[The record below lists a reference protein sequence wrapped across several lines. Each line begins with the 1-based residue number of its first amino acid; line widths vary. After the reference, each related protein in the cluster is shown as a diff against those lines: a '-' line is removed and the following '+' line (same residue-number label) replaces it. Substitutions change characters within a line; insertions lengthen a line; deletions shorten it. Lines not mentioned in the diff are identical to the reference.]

1 MSAFRTK
8 RPRLRPRTVMTSR
21 WSSVLLIAVLT
32 TLASR
37 LPAQSPARPSDGS
50 KRPRR
55 VYIPIEELG
64 VVIDRDARGVMLE
77 KSEYTE
83 LRAMAAKNES
93 TRPRVP
99 ASLALRDVVY
109 TARPSGD
116 QLLVDVSVRFQ
127 QFVRGW
133 QSLRLPLRGVSVERA
148 ELGGQ
153 PAKVARFQLTRNK
166 SRVSGLELFHDTL
179 GESSLE
185 LGLSTP
191 LASVGSDKVA
201 AFGLVPA
208 ATASLVVH
216 LPAGKHLVV
225 DGLSVRRPSASDQ
238 PATYTLPVGG
248 RSDIRLAVT
257 DRQTERAGDALV
269 FASTAFGI
277 GVSPGEVTWQ
287 AVTGLEVFG
296 EALDVFV
303 ASVPRTLEITDVS
316 SSGLENWELADDPG
330 DSRWTRITLRYRQR
344 FTGSRRVTFRGVMTT
359 AVGQLWQVPRLK
371 FSGVTSHVGQV
382 VVHSPPGVRLQAGQ
396 ASGVRRVSDVTT
408 LSGILGKIPAGSSAM
423 RFDAWREDFSLSFA
437 TETKRQE
444 LQAALATILSISDDG
459 MDLAIEATIESLF
472 SSLFQVDFSLP
483 EGWNVTLVRVA
494 GKPVPWQ
501 TLPGSEGRQM
511 LRVGFAKVI
520 PEGTEV
526 GVSVLAHRDLEN
538 WPLGSVR
545 SRQVALPDIALEIG
559 GNGDESESGLIV
571 EGRYLI
577 RAPDVYDVVA
587 DDLVGLDQANL
598 KLSGQRLGY
607 MYQSPRVSGT
617 LRIGRRPPRVSA
629 ESLTVA
635 RLDPETLSTHLETHL
650 DIQGGGLR
658 TVVVELPEWVG
669 QDLRFRVLGSS
680 SRIVEQLPEAVA
692 EGRRRFRLKLDE
704 FTRNRLSLA
713 VDLTMTR
720 AVAKDAGSRF
730 PLPTLTV
737 VGAERDNGYVAIEA
751 ADDQRIDVTAI
762 ERAVLEGDA
771 AGVVAELTEI
781 DPIDLP
787 ASTYRPVERIVK
799 AYRYLVPGY
808 HVTLGETRFDHGTV
822 ARAVCHKSTVTSI
835 LARTGEMQHRASFD
849 LTAAGVQSLV
859 VDLRGEPREGR
870 SLWAVTVDGRPV
882 KAHRRQGQS
891 QSKTFVVGWPVD
903 ARGAGRHVLE
913 VFYRSE
919 VGHEIRGSDRLVQN
933 APLVSLKTGVGAPSP
948 IEVLE
953 QDWILHHPWQTL
965 VVASD
970 GRFVPG
976 DPLNQASVLGAMRDS
991 MSNLSPGS
999 LLTRLVVLLIVTGVI
1014 GVLTLSFRRRRYV
1027 GLVTAAGALMVVGL
1041 VLPAMLLLA
1050 PVGARGFALGV
1061 NAPAETAD
1069 SVAGLDFDR
1078 AFQDE
1083 SEAAPAE
1090 SAGWGERD
1098 GAAGAGG
1105 GGFAGGGMGGGM
1117 PGTGGGPPGGE
1128 SLDRPRASIV
1138 ADVAE
1143 DPRSSTSKSEEG
1155 RRDLAKTARGER
1167 PEQDQLRRPTTAIAQ
1182 SARPSTLATRQTAP
1196 PPAGRTTGR
1205 VGGMQGRVETGGAS
1219 QAPDGSSQTVSM
1231 GDSILPQAAGQSG
1244 AVMSLALEL
1253 RPPAGTVKR
1262 EFHFLGSRELSEGS
1276 DLDVTYQDFESQS
1289 TGRGFLIVLVVV
1301 VCWFSRRRR
1310 IVERM
1315 AGVIG
1320 GLVFPL
1326 ALVTVLPTWSHMY
1339 LDGLFLGAAAGSGL
1353 WFVLASI
1360 GWLGSCWTWLLANLN
1375 RDIIRVGGLLL
1386 AVSLLSGSLAAQGKT
1401 SSKPSVAVPGL
1412 VGPLEVVPLERG
1424 QDPADASRVLVPRGE
1439 FLRLWNLAHP
1449 DRRVLPAAPRPGV
1462 VTHASWTAVVVPAAE
1477 GVASR
1482 VSIHGDLQLYSFRD
1496 GQIVLSIPIGPVAVG
1511 GARLD
1516 GQPAPLVTRAA
1527 SKAKPSADS
1536 LAVVVNGRGT
1546 HRFEIDCEVP
1556 LGQAGPA
1563 GQFSLTLGA
1572 VPVGRFRFELPKGE
1586 FLVRVNGSTTRH
1598 RRSVKN
1604 GVESIDLGVDAGG
1617 LLRVAWQP
1625 KQVADLADGVVQLES
1640 YTSIHVSDPGVRHS
1654 GYYRFRVRQGGL
1666 PEVAF
1671 GLPSSLRVQRVT
1683 GADVGGWEV
1692 TTEGDARRLQVFFR
1706 RRIDDE
1712 TVVRVEL
1719 FQDRKIGARPSELMI
1734 DSMGVL
1740 GFERDKGQLAI
1751 LIDDQFTSR
1760 TISSSSLRQVDIAKS
1775 VRPSWCDKAVPMSG
1789 AKVVVAPR
1797 LVYSYITRPFAL
1809 SLRLTR
1815 RTSEATAVARHAVRI
1830 EHRKVRMASRIRWQ
1844 LSQAARASVTLAL
1857 PVDYLPVSVEAT
1869 ALADW
1874 FVHLDEDGNRRLT
1887 VEFDGPRTGS
1897 IEVAIE
1903 GISPRA
1909 SDILE
1914 LELSV
1919 PQPLGLARLTS
1930 QIMVWL
1936 DEAFSA
1942 TIDERGG
1949 WRSIDPS
1956 SADRDLRQLD
1966 SRKASFAF
1974 VQGGTTTDLIVLK
1987 VKRAV
1992 PGLQATAVSLVTVTD
2007 TLVDHSL
2014 ALSWQIARAASDEF
2028 VFTTPGW
2035 LQKSLQLD
2043 DPRIREIRRQ
2053 VVAGTGTETV
2063 RWTVTLNEPVHDRLF
2078 LIAQAT
2084 LPPPSSAS
2092 VVVESPRVRFE
2103 QSVVSTDD
2111 EGTATVSYRPV
2122 ETQQNYA
2129 ILINQSAGTLSLKN
2143 GTDVERVEKDD
2154 LGRLQVRID
2163 SSLYDQATGMWRVL
2177 PKAKSMPRWD
2187 YLPLSALKQATAK
2200 VQLAELVSVLAAD
2213 GSWRTEAVYTIRNR
2227 AQQFLAVR
2235 IPDGSRV
2242 LSVSVNGVASRP
2254 VESKE
2259 ARSRQVVLVALPNTS
2274 EGDLSFPVRMIV
2286 AGRFGQAGKLP
2297 TGFHLFADRRAIPV
2311 PSVVAP
2317 RSDQESDSKANPFA
2331 EHGMK
2336 VEETSW
2342 TVHLPDELDVVPVEG
2357 DGTNLALVGSDR
2369 IELNQR
2375 RVALKDANYLLGVL
2389 ESKSSGKAKYNAA
2402 SKLKGLGF
2410 ALENYDSL
2418 GSVRRSGRTDPG
2430 LVVGDGVVEFRRQ
2443 NMDFQTRYRKT
2454 LDKLQ
2459 VDDSKQRV
2467 TVIDQL
2473 GSLQGQDEEAQRT
2486 QIFRNNYRLQTDN
2499 GIVLSE
2505 KDKAAEAGASE
2516 AFNFKLKTPVS
2527 KSAGK
2532 DGQAGGG
2539 KGKKGDQK
2547 PGRGKENE
2555 AVISGKLATREL
2567 RKRRQLQSLSQIS
2580 GLNALAVKEEQKKV
2594 DAGQVERSQ
2603 NQRGAMQQGQRAAG
2617 EPNSG
2622 PMLMRGPMIGFPAG
2636 GGGGQQADMVELDV
2650 AGQVPAGIAGGLS
2663 VDFEIP
2669 TGGQTLQFATT
2680 GDNPKLEL
2688 AMRPRE
2694 SIQQGL
2700 NLLWTVAW
2708 LAVGCG
2714 VIVAVGRPGTLDL
2727 LKRHLAKALVGLGLI
2742 TFLLLPGGLSVLGFV
2757 LFLSGLLVVAF
2768 QNRVATEAEGVGG
2781 V

>member
-1 MSAFRTK
+1 M
-8 RPRLRPRTVMTSR
+8 
-21 WSSVLLIAVLT
+21 LLVAVLT
-32 TLASR
+32 ALASR
-37 LPAQSPARPSDGS
+37 LPAQSPARSSDAS

-64 VVIDRDARGVMLE
+64 AVIERDARGVMLE

-166 SRVSGLELFHDTL
+166 LRVSGLELFHDTL

-371 FSGVTSHVGQV
+371 LSGITSHVGQV

-396 ASGVRRVSDVTT
+396 ASGVRRVSDVAM
-408 LSGILGKIPAGSSAM
+408 LSEILGKIPAGSSAM

-459 MDLAIEATIESLF
+459 MDLATEATIESLF

-511 LRVGFAKVI
+511 LRVGFAKAI

-559 GNGDESESGLIV
+559 GSGDESESGLIV

-598 KLSGQRLGY
+598 KLPGQRLGY

-692 EGRRRFRLKLDE
+692 GGRRRFRLKLDE

-751 ADDQRIDVTAI
+751 ADDQRIDVAAL

-859 VDLRGEPREGR
+859 VDLRGEPGEGR

-882 KAHRRQGQS
+882 KAHRRQSQS

-913 VFYRSE
+913 VFFRSE
-919 VGHEIRGSDRLVQN
+919 VGHEIRGSDRLAQN
-933 APLVSLKTGVGAPSP
+933 APLVSLKTGTGAPSP

-1041 VLPAMLLLA
+1041 VLPAILLFA
-1050 PVGARGFALGV
+1050 PVGARGLALGV
-1061 NAPAETAD
+1061 DAPSETAD
-1069 SVAGLDFDR
+1069 SVAGIDFDS

-1083 SEAAPAE
+1083 SEATPAE
-1090 SAGWGERD
+1090 GMPLPPSA
-1098 GAAGAGG
+1098 AAGMGG
-1105 GGFAGGGMGGGM
+1105 GGFAGGTMGGAM
-1117 PGTGGGPPGGE
+1117 PGGGPSDGE
-1128 SLDRPRASIV
+1128 SLDRPNANI
-1138 ADVAE
+1138 VAE
-1143 DPRSSTSKSEEG
+1143 DSRSIKNKSG
-1155 RRDLAKTARGER
+1155 NRRPDSPKSAPGER
-1167 PEQDQLRRPTTAIAQ
+1167 PERDRLSPSTTAKAQ
-1182 SARPSTLATRQTAP
+1182 SARPSTPGPRQPAP
-1196 PPAGRTTGR
+1196 SPAQQTNDPF
-1205 VGGMQGRVETGGAS
+1205 GG
-1219 QAPDGSSQTVSM
+1219 PDGSLQTVFT
-1231 GDSILPQAAGQSG
+1231 GNSILPQTTGQAG

-1276 DLDVTYQDFESQS
+1276 DLDITYQDYESQS

-1315 AGVIG
+1315 TGVIG

-1386 AVSLLSGSLAAQGKT
+1386 AVSLLSGSLAAQGK
-1401 SSKPSVAVPGL
+1401 PSAAVPGL
-1412 VGPLEVVPLERG
+1412 AGPLEVVPLERG

-1462 VTHASWTAVVVPAAE
+1462 VTHATWTAVVVPAAE
-1477 GVASR
+1477 GAASR

-1527 SKAKPSADS
+1527 SKANPSTDS

-1556 LGQAGPA
+1556 LVQAGQA
-1563 GQFSLTLGA
+1563 GQFSLSLGP

-1598 RRSVKN
+1598 RRSVKD

-1654 GYYRFRVRQGGL
+1654 GHYRFRVRQGGL

-1671 GLPSSLRVQRVT
+1671 ELPSSLRVQRVT

-1692 TTEGDARRLQVFFR
+1692 TTDGDARRLQVFFR

-1712 TVVRVEL
+1712 TVIRVEL
-1719 FQDRKIGARPSELMI
+1719 FQDRKIGARPSELVI

-1740 GFERDKGQLAI
+1740 GFDRDKGQLAI

-1760 TISSSSLRQVDIAKS
+1760 TISSSSLRQVDVTKS
-1775 VRPSWCDKAVPMSG
+1775 VRPSWCGKAVPLSG

-1797 LVYSYITRPFAL
+1797 QVYSYITRPFAL

-1815 RTSEATAVARHAVRI
+1815 QTSEATAVARHAVRI

-1857 PVDYLPVSVEAT
+1857 PVDYLPVSVEAA

-1874 FVHLDEDGNRRLT
+1874 FVHVDEDGNRRLT

-1914 LELSV
+1914 LEVSV
-1919 PQPLGLARLTS
+1919 PHPLGLGRLTS

-2035 LQKSLQLD
+2035 LRKSLQLD
-2043 DPRIREIRRQ
+2043 DPRIREVRSQ
-2053 VVAGTGTETV
+2053 VVADASAGAGAETV

-2103 QSVVSTDD
+2103 QSVVSIDD
-2111 EGTATVSYRPV
+2111 EGAAAVTYRPV

-2143 GTDVERVEKDD
+2143 GSDVERVEKDD

-2177 PKAKSMPRWD
+2177 PKAKSMPSWD

-2227 AQQFLAVR
+2227 AQQFLAIR

-2259 ARSRQVVLVALPNTS
+2259 ARARQVVLVALPNTS

-2286 AGRFGQAGKLP
+2286 AGRFGQVGKLP

-2357 DGTNLALVGSDR
+2357 DGTNLTLVGDDR

-2430 LVVGDGVVEFRRQ
+2430 LVVGDGVVEFQ
-2443 NMDFQTRYRKT
+2443 KGNEDFQTRYRKT

-2467 TVIDQL
+2467 TIIDQS
-2473 GSLQGQDEEAQRT
+2473 GSLQGQDEEAQKT

-2499 GIVLSE
+2499 GIVLSG
-2505 KDKAAEAGASE
+2505 KNKAAEAGAAE
-2516 AFNFKLKTPVS
+2516 TFNFKLKMPVS
-2527 KSAGK
+2527 NSSGK

-2547 PGRGKENE
+2547 PGSGKEID

-2580 GLNALAVKEEQKKV
+2580 GLNALAVQEEQKKV
-2594 DAGQVERSQ
+2594 DAGQAERSQ
-2603 NQRGAMQQGQRAAG
+2603 NEQRAMRQQGQRAAG
-2617 EPNSG
+2617 ESNAG
-2622 PMLMRGPMIGFPAG
+2622 PMLITGPMG
-2636 GGGGQQADMVELDV
+2636 GSAASGSGGQQADVDGIVDFELDI
-2650 AGQVPAGIAGGLS
+2650 AGQVTAGIAGGLS

-2700 NLLWTVAW
+2700 NLLWTIAW

-2727 LKRHLAKALVGLGLI
+2727 LKRHLAKAMVGLGLI
-2742 TFLLLPGGLSVLGFV
+2742 TFLLLPGGLSTLGFL

>member
-1 MSAFRTK
+1 
-8 RPRLRPRTVMTSR
+8 MTSR
-21 WSSVLLIAVLT
+21 WSTVLLVAVLT
-32 TLASR
+32 ASASR
-37 LPAQSPARPSDGS
+37 LPAQSPARSSDGS

-64 VVIDRDARGVMLE
+64 AVIDRDARGVMLE

-83 LRAMAAKNES
+83 LRAKAAKNES

-153 PAKVARFQLTRNK
+153 PAKVSRFQLTRNK
-166 SRVSGLELFHDTL
+166 LQVSGLELFHDTV

-359 AVGQLWQVPRLK
+359 AAGQLWQVPRLK
-371 FSGVTSHVGQV
+371 LSGITSHVGQV

-396 ASGVRRVSDVTT
+396 ASGVRRVSDVAM
-408 LSGILGKIPAGSSAM
+408 LSEILGKIPAGSSVM

-444 LQAALATILSISDDG
+444 LQAAMATILSISDDG
-459 MDLAIEATIESLF
+459 MDLATEATIESLF
-472 SSLFQVDFSLP
+472 SSLFQVVFSLP

-511 LRVGFAKVI
+511 LRVGFAKAI

-545 SRQVALPDIALEIG
+545 FRQVALPDIALEIG
-559 GNGDESESGLIV
+559 GSGDESESGLIV

-587 DDLVGLDQANL
+587 DELVGLDQANL
-598 KLSGQRLGY
+598 KLPGQRLGY

-669 QDLRFRVLGSS
+669 QNLRFRVLGSS

-692 EGRRRFRLKLDE
+692 GGRRRFRLKLDE

-720 AVAKDAGSRF
+720 AVAKDVGSRF

-751 ADDQRIDVTAI
+751 ADDQRIDVTAF

-787 ASTYRPVERIVK
+787 ASMYRPVERIVK

-903 ARGAGRHVLE
+903 GRGMNYFRGAGRHVLE
-913 VFYRSE
+913 VFFRSE
-919 VGHEIRGSDRLVQN
+919 VGHEIRGSDRLLQN
-933 APLVSLKTGVGAPSP
+933 APLISLKTGAGAPSP

-1041 VLPAMLLLA
+1041 VLPAMLLFA
-1050 PVGARGFALGV
+1050 PVDARGLALGV
-1061 NAPAETAD
+1061 DAPVESVAEVDFDSAFQEEHEATPAEGMPP
-1069 SVAGLDFDR
+1069 S
-1078 AFQDE
+1078 
-1083 SEAAPAE
+1083 AP
-1090 SAGWGERD
+1090 
-1098 GAAGAGG
+1098 GAMG
-1105 GGFAGGGMGGGM
+1105 GGGMGGGIGAM
-1117 PGTGGGPPGGE
+1117 PGPVGGPSDGE
-1128 SLDRPRASIV
+1128 SFDRPNAST
-1138 ADVAE
+1138 VAE
-1143 DPRSSTSKSEEG
+1143 DPRSIKNRLENRRSDSEKSTPG
-1155 RRDLAKTARGER
+1155 
-1167 PEQDQLRRPTTAIAQ
+1167 
-1182 SARPSTLATRQTAP
+1182 TRQPAPSPAQQTNDSFGSPTAGG
-1196 PPAGRTTGR
+1196 AASN
-1205 VGGMQGRVETGGAS
+1205 VGEVQQGRAEVGGAS
-1219 QAPDGSSQTVSM
+1219 QASDGSLHM
-1231 GDSILPQAAGQSG
+1231 GDSSLPQTAGQSG

-1262 EFHFLGSRELSEGS
+1262 AFHFLGSRKLSEGS
-1276 DLDVTYQDFESQS
+1276 DLDITYQDYESQS

-1315 AGVIG
+1315 TGVIG

-1360 GWLGSCWTWLLANLN
+1360 GRLGSCWTWLLANLN
-1375 RDIIRVGGLLL
+1375 RDIIRIGGLLL
-1386 AVSLLSGSLAAQGKT
+1386 AVSLLSGSLAAQGK
-1401 SSKPSVAVPGL
+1401 PSVAVPGL
-1412 VGPLEVVPLERG
+1412 PGPLEVVPLERG
-1424 QDPADASRVLVPRGE
+1424 QDPANASRVLVPRGE

-1449 DRRVLPAAPRPGV
+1449 DRQVLPAAPRPGV

-1477 GVASR
+1477 GAASR
-1482 VSIHGDLQLYSFRD
+1482 VSIHGDLQLYSFRN
-1496 GQIVLSIPIGPVAVG
+1496 GQIVLPIPIGPVAVG

-1527 SKAKPSADS
+1527 SKAKPSTDS

-1556 LGQAGPA
+1556 LVQAGQS
-1563 GQFSLTLGA
+1563 GQFSLTLGP

-1598 RRSVKN
+1598 RRSVKD

-1625 KQVADLADGVVQLES
+1625 KQVADMADGVVQLES

-1654 GYYRFRVRQGGL
+1654 GHYRFQVRQGGL

-1671 GLPSSLRVQRVT
+1671 ELPSSLRVQRVT

-1692 TTEGDARRLQVFFR
+1692 TTEGEARRLQVFFR

-1712 TVVRVEL
+1712 TVVRVDL

-1751 LIDDQFTSR
+1751 VIDDQFTSR
-1760 TISSSSLRQVDIAKS
+1760 TISSSSLRQLDVTKS
-1775 VRPSWCDKAVPMSG
+1775 VRPSWCDKAMPLSG

-1874 FVHLDEDGNRRLT
+1874 FVHVDEDGHRRLT

-1914 LELSV
+1914 LELSA
-1919 PQPLGLARLTS
+1919 PHPLGLGRLTS

-1956 SADRDLRQLD
+1956 IADRDLRQLD

-1974 VQGGTTTDLIVLK
+1974 IRSGTTTDLIVLK

-2035 LQKSLQLD
+2035 LRKSLQLD
-2043 DPRIREIRRQ
+2043 DPRIREVRSQ
-2053 VVAGTGTETV
+2053 VVAGAGTETV

-2092 VVVESPRVRFE
+2092 VIVESPRVRFE

-2111 EGTATVSYRPV
+2111 EGAVTVSYRPV

-2143 GTDVERVEKDD
+2143 GPDVERVEKDD

-2227 AQQFLAVR
+2227 AQQFLAIR

-2259 ARSRQVVLVALPNTS
+2259 ARDRQVVLVALPNTS

-2297 TGFHLFADRRAIPV
+2297 TGFHLLADRRAIPV

-2342 TVHLPDELDVVPVEG
+2342 TVHLPDELDVEPVEG

-2402 SKLKGLGF
+2402 SKLKGLGV
-2410 ALENYDSL
+2410 ALESYDSL
-2418 GSVRRSGRTDPG
+2418 GSVRRSGRAGPG
-2430 LVVGDGVVEFRRQ
+2430 LVGGDGVVEFQRL
-2443 NMDFQTRYRKT
+2443 NEEFQTRYRKT

-2467 TVIDQL
+2467 TIIDQS
-2473 GSLQGQDEEAQRT
+2473 GSLQGQDEEAQKT
-2486 QIFRNNYRLQTDN
+2486 QIFRNNFRLQTDN
-2499 GIVLSE
+2499 RIVLSE
-2505 KDKAAEAGASE
+2505 KEKAAEAGASE
-2516 AFNFKLKTPVS
+2516 AFNFKLKPQG
-2527 KSAGK
+2527 SASK

-2539 KGKKGDQK
+2539 KGKKGEQE
-2547 PGRGKENE
+2547 PGRGKKNE
-2555 AVISGKLATREL
+2555 AVSSGKLATREL

-2580 GLNALAVKEEQKKV
+2580 GLNDLAVQEEQKQV
-2594 DAGQVERSQ
+2594 DAGQADRPQ
-2603 NQRGAMQQGQRAAG
+2603 NQQRVAG
-2617 EPNSG
+2617 EPNAG
-2622 PMLMRGPMIGFPAG
+2622 PMGGFVAG
-2636 GGGGQQADMVELDV
+2636 GSGGQQAEVDGLLDLELDV
-2650 AGQVPAGIAGGLS
+2650 AGGQVTAGIAGGLS

-2700 NLLWTVAW
+2700 NLLWTLAW

-2727 LKRHLAKALVGLGLI
+2727 LKRHLAKAMVGLGLI
-2742 TFLLLPGGLSVLGFV
+2742 TFLLLPGGLSTLGFL

-2768 QNRVATEAEGVGG
+2768 QNRVATEAKGVGG